1 MSAGWVAWA
10 ADALVLL
17 ALAVISIG
25 VYGLRRMPDVYTQ
38 LHATSKAVFL
48 GVIAVL
54 AAVALGGDLATV
66 SRAVLIGMALL
77 LTTPVSAHVIAR
89 AAYEL
94 GEPMATPG
102 AIDESGR
109 DLNLGRGGRKAGS
122 RRAPAGRQI
131 VVGYD
136 GSDHARRALERAA
149 ALAGGGG
156 TVTLVT
162 ARRLLPASPDSAGRE
177 LHEYRSVLREGR
189 GRLQERGVAVRV
201 IESLA
206 DPAKAIVDAAREV
219 DADLIVVGTR
229 GRSAPARS
237 LLGSVSAEVA
247 EHAPCAVE
255 IV

>member
-1 MSAGWVAWA
+1 MSGGWAAWL

-17 ALAVISIG
+17 GLVVVSIG
-25 VYGLRRMPDVYTQ
+25 VFGLRRMPDVYTQ

-48 GVIAVL
+48 GVIAML

-66 SRAVLIGMALL
+66 SRAVLIGAALL
-77 LTTPVSAHVIAR
+77 LTTPISAHVIAR

-94 GEPMATPG
+94 REPMATPG

-109 DLNLGRGGRKAGS
+109 NLNVTRTGRAAGS
-122 RRAPAGRQI
+122 SGAPAGRQI

-136 GSDHARRALERAA
+136 GSEHARRALKRAA
-149 ALAGGGG
+149 ALAGAEG

-162 ARRLLPASPDSAGRE
+162 ARRLLPASPGSAGRE
-177 LHEYRSVLREGR
+177 VHEHRSVLHEGR
-189 GRLQERGVAVRV
+189 SRLQERGVAVRV

-206 DPAKAIVDAAREV
+206 DPAKAIIDAAREV

-229 GRSAPARS
+229 GRSAPARR

-247 EHAPCAVE
+247 EQAPCEVE